1 MSKLADHVR
10 KATSVEPRRLGFG
23 AASAAAAPTMVVVAL
38 AESGAGTADGADLLL
53 LPGDKMPKNKP
64 ALPFG
69 LLLPELTASAA
80 DAAVAAGA
88 DFVVFDPD
96 RSEAAAL
103 LTDGLGF
110 VATVSQDM
118 ADVELRVLEALPLDA
133 LYLPVLPRPLTVRA
147 QLAVQRIT
155 ALAHTPL
162 LVPAAGLSA
171 GELEGLRDAGVA
183 LVLADNPAAA
193 KDLRTLVGGLRPRR
207 RRRGGREPE
216 VILPRPRTEGEE
228 EEEEE
233 FQEA

>member
-10 KATSVEPRRLGFG
+10 KATSVEPRRIGFG
-23 AASAAAAPTMVVVAL
+23 AAAAAPAPTLVVVAL
-38 AESGAGTADGADLLL
+38 VESGAGRAEGADLLL
-53 LPGDKMPKNKP
+53 LPGDKTPKNKP
-64 ALPFG
+64 ELPFG
-69 LLLPELTASAA
+69 LLLPQLTAAA
-80 DAAVAAGA
+80 AAAAVEAGA

-103 LTDGLGF
+103 QTNGLGF

-118 ADVELRVLEALPLDA
+118 ADVELRVLEALSLDA
-133 LYLPVLPRPLTVRA
+133 LYLPTLPQPLTVRA
-147 QLAVQRIT
+147 QLGVHRIT

-183 LVLADNPAAA
+183 LVLAEHGAA
-193 KDLRTLVGGLRPRR
+193 KDLRTVVEALPPRR
-207 RRRGGREPE
+207 RRRTGREPE
-216 VILPRPRTEGEE
+216 VVLPRVPAEPEE

-233 FQEA
+233 E